1 MTTHA
6 KHSWHTNINEAYNYD
21 LIYAINYRSSVKKK
35 AKNKEDFDGE
45 VGKICVSSSGPQPG
59 A

>member
-1 MTTHA
+1 MA
-6 KHSWHTNINEAYNYD
+6 KSGKD
-21 LIYAINYRSSVKKK
+21 
-35 AKNKEDFDGE
+35 KEDFDGE